1 MLNLVETLKELLG
14 VTSNSYDFLFIL
26 FSLILILF
34 MFGNLLGLFRMVL
47 GGKRWM
53 ILFMW

>member
-47 GGKRWM
+47 GGKR
-53 ILFMW
+53 